1 MSQDRDMTLIKY
13 PPQRG
18 GSNQKIGIIRD
29 GRAGL
34 AVHTLRLGVGVVVR
48 DGRPSCSP
56 I

>member
-1 MSQDRDMTLIKY
+1 MTLIKY